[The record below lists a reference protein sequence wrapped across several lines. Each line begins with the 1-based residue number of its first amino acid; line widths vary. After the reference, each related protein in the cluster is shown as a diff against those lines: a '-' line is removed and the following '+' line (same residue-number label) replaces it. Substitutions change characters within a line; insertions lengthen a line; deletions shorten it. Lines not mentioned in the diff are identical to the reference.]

1 APAEPGATGDLIGG
15 EPVDAEPRELVF
27 EAPYVIL
34 AAPADASRRLLDEAA
49 LGWSDA
55 ADWPSA
61 ASVELVTLV
70 LDAPALDAAPR
81 GTGVLVAAGTPGVT
95 AKALTHSTAKWSW
108 LAELAGGRHVV
119 RLSYGRAGES
129 NPLDGRT
136 DDEVAELALA
146 DASALLG
153 TPLDASMLR
162 ASGRSAWRDALSQ
175 ATIGQRDRVRALED
189 VLAAEPGIEATGSW
203 VAGTGLASVIPHAL
217 EAARRI
223 RHLAV
228 SPDDVPGTGSGAS
241 TDAPADDA

>member
-1 APAEPGATGDLIGG
+1 MAGASDDETRAVVID
-15 EPVDAEPRELVF
+15 
-27 EAPYVIL
+27 APYVVL
-34 AAPADASRRLLDEAA
+34 AAPADASRRLLDAA
-49 LGWSDA
+49 SLGWSDA
-55 ADWPSA
+55 SDWPPA

-95 AKALTHSTAKWSW
+95 AKALTHSTAKWPW
-108 LAELAGGRHVV
+108 LAELAGDRHVV
-119 RLSYGRAGES
+119 RLSYGRAGEP

-136 DDEVAELALA
+136 DQEVAALALA

-153 TPLDASMLR
+153 MPLDPSSVR

-203 VAGTGLASVIPHAL
+203 VAGTGLASVIPHAI
-217 EAARRI
+217 EAAHRI

-228 SPDDVPGTGSGAS
+228 TPGDIA
-241 TDAPADDA
+241 